1 MGVLDEEMGGKN
13 ALKNRNMK
21 FGTINLKNGAF
32 SLFWKYTIYWY
43 LIIYN
48 QSSAFLRLKMYA
60 ISWFELEKCMQLS
73 NSNEVEPEKCMQLFN
88 SNEAECKKCMQ
99 FSYKE

>member
-1 MGVLDEEMGGKN
+1 
-13 ALKNRNMK
+13 
-21 FGTINLKNGAF
+21 
-32 SLFWKYTIYWY
+32 
-43 LIIYN
+43 
-48 QSSAFLRLKMYA
+48 MYA
-60 ISWFELEKCMQLS
+60 NSWFELEKCMQLS